1 MVASPEPQRA
11 PRRRVRPLL
20 LVCLILLTLVF
31 IAAAVLSAFWLRYE
45 EPGIPGQVIPALSAT
60 EGDSGTAGTGVGSS
74 GEEAGAGTEAA
85 PDGAALDEASVVP
98 AVGQW
103 FGQWV
108 EQHRSLTVSPSFQ
121 LSGGSATQVQWLGLA
136 DERSQENGGTTAWV
150 QVDVV
155 LHPRL
160 PAIEHFTS
168 SAFTGQSTVLY
179 RRGSQVVGQLV
190 LELSP
195 TAGGYR
201 VISVIT
207 PVQYQIS
214 TDPSLLE
221 EPPVEILPDTSVP
234 ATYRI
239 REGELAVTY
248 DSGATWITVPGGYE
262 GVTAAASSLPRT
274 SLDRGGYV
282 VSPEFTGFLSYGPDN
297 GQGQEVSLL
306 YSLDAGTSWQ
316 RSVIGQGDPQTSFVS
331 HAEGTVGVGFA
342 VDRALGSSYYG
353 AWRAQ
358 VEAQEPDAGL
368 TWQKVPVPSAVT
380 NDMTLATWVSPS
392 LGIFGN
398 DRGSLAITQDAG
410 ASFTQA
416 AIPQASELVSALG
429 FDPFDTPVAA
439 QAVDGV
445 IEVVIGQGADADYAE
460 DGEIQEAVF
469 AYDPTTG
476 SFRFLRQQAA
486 PQQVEVG

>member
-1 MVASPEPQRA
+1 M
-11 PRRRVRPLL
+11 RPLL
-20 LVCLILLTLVF
+20 LVCLILLTLLF

-45 EPGIPGQVIPALSAT
+45 EPSIPGQIIPVLSAT
-60 EGDSGTAGTGVGSS
+60 EGDSGTAGSGVGDC
-74 GEEAGAGTEAA
+74 GEDAGTGTDTAQGE
-85 PDGAALDEASVVP
+85 AALDEASVVP

-108 EQHRSLTVSPSFQ
+108 DQHRSLTVSPRFQ
-121 LSGGSATQVQWLGLA
+121 LSGGSATQIQWLGKA
-136 DERSQENGGTTAWV
+136 DERIQETTGVLAWV

-155 LHPRL
+155 LHPRV

-168 SAFTGQSTVLY
+168 SDDTGRTMALY
-179 RRGSQVVGQLV
+179 REGSQVAGQVV
-190 LELSP
+190 LGLSP
-195 TAGGYR
+195 AAGGYR
-201 VISVIT
+201 IIAVST
-207 PVQYQIS
+207 PVRYQID
-214 TDPSLLE
+214 TDPTLLE

-239 REGELAVTY
+239 SEGELAVTY

-262 GVTAAASSLPRT
+262 GVTATASSLPRT

-282 VSPEFTGFLSYGPDN
+282 VAPEFTGFLSYGPDS

-331 HAEGTVGVGFA
+331 YAKGTVSAGFA

-353 AWRAQ
+353 VWRAQ
-358 VEAQEPDAGL
+358 VDAQAPDAAL
-368 TWQKVPVPSAVT
+368 AWQKVPVPSAVT

-398 DRGSLAITQDAG
+398 DHGSLAITQDAG

-416 AIPQASELVSALG
+416 AIPQASDLASTLG
-429 FDPFDTPVAA
+429 FD
-439 QAVDGV
+439 
-445 IEVVIGQGADADYAE
+445 
-460 DGEIQEAVF
+460 
-469 AYDPTTG
+469 
-476 SFRFLRQQAA
+476 
-486 PQQVEVG
+486 

>member
-1 MVASPEPQRA
+1 MVASPEPQHA
-11 PRRRVRPLL
+11 PPRRARPLL
-20 LVCLILLTLVF
+20 LACLILLTLLF

-45 EPGIPGQVIPALSAT
+45 EPSIPGQVIPALNAT
-60 EGDSGTAGTGVGSS
+60 EGDSGKAGTGVGSS
-74 GEEAGAGTEAA
+74 GEDAKAVAEAA
-85 PDGAALDEASVVP
+85 QSEAPLDEASVVP

-121 LSGGSATQVQWLGLA
+121 LSGGSATQIQWLGLA
-136 DERSQENGGTTAWV
+136 DERSQETSGNRAWV

-179 RRGSQVVGQLV
+179 RRASQVVGQLV

-214 TDPSLLE
+214 TDPSLRE

-262 GVTAAASSLPRT
+262 GATATASSLPRT

-282 VSPEFTGFLSYGPDN
+282 VSPEFTGFLSY

-331 HAEGTVGVGFA
+331 YAEGTVGVGFA

-358 VEAQEPDAGL
+358 VDAQEPDAGL

-416 AIPQASELVSALG
+416 AIPQASDLVSRLS

-445 IEVVIGQGADADYAE
+445 IEVVIGQGEDADYAE
-460 DGEIQEAVF
+460 DGKIQEAVF

-476 SFRFLRQQAA
+476 SFHFLRQQAA